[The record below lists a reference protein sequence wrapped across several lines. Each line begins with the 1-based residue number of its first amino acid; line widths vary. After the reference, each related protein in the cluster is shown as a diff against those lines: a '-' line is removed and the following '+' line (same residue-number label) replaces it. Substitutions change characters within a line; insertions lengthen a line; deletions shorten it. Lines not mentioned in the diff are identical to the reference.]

1 MKKLRKVF
9 AFALLI
15 ALLLSLNVVAFADD
29 TTYLVRVYAGNKG
42 TVSGGEVI
50 EATVKA
56 GEKFNFSLSSVAV
69 TDDKYYARGIRE
81 AGLDN
86 AMVYAGENVSITI
99 NEDVDF
105 VVAYGMKSTAV
116 TYTVN
121 YRSNNGTTLAP
132 SQTYYGNV
140 GDKPVVAHIYVD
152 GYQPQAYNL
161 TKTLSENEAENVF
174 TFTYTQAATTT
185 VITPVVPGNGQQNNQ
200 NWNNQNWNNQN
211 NPNTPA
217 VQPGQN
223 AQGANQ
229 GGAANN
235 TQPQPQTENTTP
247 AEPEEI
253 IDLDVPLAAPDAE
266 HDAQSAQTQAHK
278 RTVGVYIAALLGIAA
293 ALAALA
299 LLMLRRNRKENE
311 ND

>member
-42 TVSGGEVI
+42 TVGGGEVI

-86 AMVYAGENVSITI
+86 AMVYAGESVSITI
-99 NEDVDF
+99 NEDIDF
-105 VVAYGMKSTAV
+105 VVAYGMKSSAV

-140 GDKPVVAHIYVD
+140 GDKPVVAHIYID

-185 VITPVVPGNGQQNNQ
+185 VITPVVPANGQQ
-200 NWNNQNWNNQN
+200 NNQNWNNQN

-229 GGAANN
+229 GTNQGGVANN
-235 TQPQPQTENTTP
+235 TPTQPQTENTTP

-253 IDLDVPLAAPDAE
+253 IDLDVPLAAPDADS
-266 HDAQSAQTQAHK
+266 DAQSAQNQAHK
-278 RTVGVYIAALLGIAA
+278 RTVGVYIAALLGVAA

-299 LLMLRRNRKENE
+299 LLMIRRNRKENE